1 MLIGH
6 PATAPGARFARHALR
21 VSPFFSEALMTIRTD
36 DEHRSALARL
46 EQERVIMRSRCFTDD
61 EQRDFDSLTSDIA
74 AYEAGRSPGSG
85 SPPPAAPPRPS
96 SLPAA
101 SSPPSA
107 GTCPPTLLADDM
119 RARLSASMQREL
131 ARQGLAPAPQG
142 TASAS
147 MVSMEREIR
156 RMGLTP
162 RGAA

>member
-1 MLIGH
+1 M
-6 PATAPGARFARHALR
+6 P
-21 VSPFFSEALMTIRTD
+21 IRTA
-36 DEHRSALARL
+36 DEYRAALACL
-46 EQERVIMRSRCFTDD
+46 EQERVIMRSRSFTDD
-61 EQRDFDSLTSDIA
+61 EQRDFDSLTSSIA

-96 SLPAA
+96 TPTPSSAPAA
-101 SSPPSA
+101 SA
-107 GTCPPTLLADDM
+107 CPPTLLADDM

-131 ARQGLAPAPQG
+131 ARQGLAPAPRG

-147 MVSMEREIR
+147 MASMEREIR

>member
-1 MLIGH
+1 M
-6 PATAPGARFARHALR
+6 P
-21 VSPFFSEALMTIRTD
+21 IRTA
-36 DEHRSALARL
+36 DEYRSALARL

-74 AYEAGRSPGSG
+74 AYEATRSAGSV

-107 GTCPPTLLADDM
+107 GTCPPALLADDM

-131 ARQGLAPAPQG
+131 ARQGLVPAPQG
-142 TASAS
+142 TPSAS
-147 MVSMEREIR
+147 MASMEREIR

>member
-1 MLIGH
+1 
-6 PATAPGARFARHALR
+6 
-21 VSPFFSEALMTIRTD
+21 MTIRTD
-36 DEHRSALARL
+36 DEYRSALARL
-46 EQERVIMRSRCFTDD
+46 EQERVIMRSRSFTDD
-61 EQRDFDSLTSDIA
+61 EQRDFDSLTSSIA

-85 SPPPAAPPRPS
+85 SPPPAVPPRPS
-96 SLPAA
+96 TPIPSSPHVPAA
-101 SSPPSA
+101 S
-107 GTCPPTLLADDM
+107 TCPPTLLADDM

-147 MVSMEREIR
+147 TVSMEREIR

>member
-1 MLIGH
+1 M
-6 PATAPGARFARHALR
+6 P
-21 VSPFFSEALMTIRTD
+21 IRTA
-36 DEHRSALARL
+36 DEYRAALARL
-46 EQERVIMRSRCFTDD
+46 EQERVIMRSRSFTDD

-74 AYEAGRSPGSG
+74 AYGAARSPGSG
-85 SPPPAAPPRPS
+85 SPPPAALPRPS
-96 SLPAA
+96 TPVPSSQPAPAA
-101 SSPPSA
+101 SA
-107 GTCPPTLLADDM
+107 CPPTLLADDM

-147 MVSMEREIR
+147 MASMEREIR